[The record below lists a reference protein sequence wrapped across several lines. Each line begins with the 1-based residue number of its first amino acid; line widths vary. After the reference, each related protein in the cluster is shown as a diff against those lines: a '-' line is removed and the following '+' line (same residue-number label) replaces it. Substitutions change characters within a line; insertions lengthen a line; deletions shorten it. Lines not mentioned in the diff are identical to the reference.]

1 MRPLLLFALLFL
13 GTIRAIGQ
21 TGASEVII
29 PGAFDAFTTDEMGN
43 VYALRGDVLEL
54 YNPKGE
60 LLQRNSL
67 KTFGRI
73 GAIDAFY
80 SLKPMVFAQEQ
91 GQLAVLDN
99 TLAVQGS
106 VIDLPSNG
114 YPQVT
119 MVCASVQNSF
129 WFFDQKELEL
139 VRVDAQLRPLA
150 RTGRLDQLIGY
161 APAPLQ
167 MLELDNW
174 LYVNDPKRGI
184 IVFDVFGTYAK
195 TIPITGALSFE
206 VRGKKLF
213 YFHAEGFHALDL
225 MTLETTQFANA
236 HDAGAIDVRTETG
249 LLYARYTDR
258 ISIAP
263 AQ

>member
-1 MRPLLLFALLFL
+1 MRPLLLPVLLLL
-13 GTIRAIGQ
+13 GLRSPAQ
-21 TGASEVII
+21 PDAAEVII
-29 PGAFDAFTTDEMGN
+29 PGTFDTFTTDELGN

-54 YNPKGE
+54 YNPKGQ

-67 KTFGRI
+67 KTLGRI
-73 GAIDAFY
+73 GTIDAFY

-106 VIDLPSNG
+106 VIDLPRNG

-119 MVCASVQNSF
+119 MVCPSVQNSF

-150 RTGRLDQLIGY
+150 RTGRLDQLIGF
-161 APAPLQ
+161 APVPAQ
-167 MLELDNW
+167 ILELDNW

-184 IVFDVFGTYAK
+184 IVFDVFGTYVK
-195 TIPITGALSFE
+195 TIPIIGALSFE

-225 MTLETTQFANA
+225 VTLETAQFANA

-249 LLYARYTDR
+249 LIYTRYPDR
-258 ISIAP
+258 LSIAP
-263 AQ
+263 AR

>member
-1 MRPLLLFALLFL
+1 MRALLFFVVPFL
-13 GTIRAIGQ
+13 FTCRALGQ
-21 TGASEVII
+21 TGAEEVTI
-29 PGAFDAFTTDEMGN
+29 PGAFDTFTTDELGN

-54 YNPKGE
+54 YNPKGQ

-150 RTGRLDQLIGY
+150 RTGRLDQLIGF
-161 APAPLQ
+161 APVPAQ

-236 HDAGAIDVRTETG
+236 HDAGAFDVRTEIG
-249 LLYARYTDR
+249 LIYARYADHL
-258 ISIAP
+258 SIAP
-263 AQ
+263 AR

>member
-1 MRPLLLFALLFL
+1 MRTLFL
-13 GTIRAIGQ
+13 FVVLFSGIFRSMGQ
-21 TGASEVII
+21 TGATEVVI
-29 PGAFDAFTTDEMGN
+29 PGTFDTFTTDELGN

-54 YNPKGE
+54 YNPKGQ

-129 WFFDQKELEL
+129 WFFDQRELEL

-150 RTGRLDQLIGY
+150 RTGRLDQLIGF
-161 APAPLQ
+161 APVPAQ

-184 IVFDVFGTYAK
+184 IVFDVFGTYVK
-195 TIPITGALSFE
+195 TIPIIGALSFE

-213 YFHAEGFHALDL
+213 YFHEEGFHALDL

-249 LLYARYTDR
+249 LIYTRYTDR
-258 ISIAP
+258 LSIAP
-263 AQ
+263 AR